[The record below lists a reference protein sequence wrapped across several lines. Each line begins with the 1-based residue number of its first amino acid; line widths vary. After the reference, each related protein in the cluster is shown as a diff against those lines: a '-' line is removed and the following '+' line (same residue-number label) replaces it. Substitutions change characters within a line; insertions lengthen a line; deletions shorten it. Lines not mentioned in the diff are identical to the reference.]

1 MHINNNITLRQLRA
15 FLAVMEQGSFT
26 RAAAMLNITQSAL
39 TNAVKNLEAEL
50 GLRLFDR
57 TTRQVEPTTHG
68 RQFATV
74 ARRFTEDLERGL
86 DDLRAHADR
95 EQGLVVVGATATMIT
110 SVLVPTLKVLSER
123 YPGIR
128 VRIIEV
134 LTAEAFE
141 RVRGGDM
148 DLAFTTMRDAFDRV
162 CPASPP
168 LAKDKGPLAW
178 DVFRAHRT
186 VGMSEES
193 GIRNILMRHDAGH
206 LAVSRLAYEVSSVS
220 GLTRMVQDGLG
231 IAAVPGLVAQ
241 AMAAEG
247 VSRIRL
253 SPSVFRT
260 VSLVTRAGRS
270 PTPAAGALVSAALA
284 ASKSRLPATSCP
296 GTDSSRGR
304 RLLGRPAGDHV
315 DLHQRVAGEAR
326 HADGGARRQAVRREI
341 GFVDHVH
348 GLVVALEL
356 RQEDAARK
364 HVAEVQAQ
372 FVQHDDEVV
381 HDAAGLRLDA
391 VRKRR
396 RVVIGVRRHLARE
409 LNPAVAFHGV
419 AEGRHRRRRPIEE
432 VEPGSAHRLP
442 PAAGAAPDCTNSSC

>member
-148 DLAFTTMRDAFDRV
+148 DLAFTTVALPNADFDTLPVMRDAFDLV
-162 CPASPP
+162 CPSSHP
-168 LAKDKGPLAW
+168 LAKDKGPLSW

-284 ASKSRLPATSCP
+284 QLRKVERDGIEIPLTGDQLSRHGFIP
-296 GTDSSRGR
+296 G
-304 RLLGRPAGDHV
+304 
-315 DLHQRVAGEAR
+315 
-326 HADGGARRQAVRREI
+326 
-341 GFVDHVH
+341 
-348 GLVVALEL
+348 
-356 RQEDAARK
+356 
-364 HVAEVQAQ
+364 
-372 FVQHDDEVV
+372 
-381 HDAAGLRLDA
+381 
-391 VRKRR
+391 
-396 RVVIGVRRHLARE
+396 
-409 LNPAVAFHGV
+409 
-419 AEGRHRRRRPIEE
+419 
-432 VEPGSAHRLP
+432 
-442 PAAGAAPDCTNSSC
+442 